1 MKHKV
6 FEAEP
11 ITYVDGRVQWIVY
24 DERWEINDITC
35 ANQEHAVRLAAA
47 LNAMVKHGLSQQHAE
62 LIARDLRT
70 RKVGA

>member
-11 ITYVDGRVQWIVY
+11 ITYIDGRVKWIVS
-24 DERWEINDITC
+24 DDRWDINDITC
-35 ANQEHAVRLAAA
+35 ANKEHAVRVAAA

-62 LIARDLRT
+62 LIARELRT

>member
-1 MKHKV
+1 MKHQV

-11 ITYVDGRVQWIVY
+11 ITYIDGRVKWIVS
-24 DERWEINDITC
+24 DDRWDINDITC
-35 ANQEHAVRLAAA
+35 ATKEHAVRVAAA

-62 LIARDLRT
+62 LIARELRT